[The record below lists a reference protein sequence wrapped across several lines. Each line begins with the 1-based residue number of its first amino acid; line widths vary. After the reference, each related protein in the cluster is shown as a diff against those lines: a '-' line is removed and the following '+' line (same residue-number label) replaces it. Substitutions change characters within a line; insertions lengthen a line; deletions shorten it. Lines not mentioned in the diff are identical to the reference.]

1 VFRTDSTYAVNLS
14 DTESRAGLSVKSSS
28 SFDSKLTISSGA
40 SSRQYIQAVN
50 NAATTGRDIAINPY
64 GGNVGIG
71 TTSPAQKLDVAGSV
85 RVQDRLY
92 TNANATNT
100 VGILGKATV
109 NGWGARYDSNNANF
123 SGFYFDGSH
132 HSLILGR
139 NAAGTI
145 TNYIHASGN
154 SYFNGGNVGIGNTS
168 PTYLLDVNED
178 DNVLAFRVTGGGGGN
193 PIASFVRDVGSTG
206 ASVNIG
212 ASSNFPQIQFVST
225 GNTFAIGADS
235 SGNFKI
241 SDNSTIG
248 TNDRITID
256 NIGNVGIGTSSPSQK
271 LDVVGSIE
279 VSDGIYIGGTSA
291 ANKLDDYEQGTFD
304 LEWGYGVFGG
314 ISYYDL
320 SDFGGNKSETSTY
333 VKVGRH
339 VTVTSVFRYGS
350 LPTAWSQSFGV
361 VYLKLPFTVNTGY
374 YANGAYSAFPGSSA
388 AGSPSLF
395 PTNYSSAFS
404 LLGLHK
410 SGLGGFSTFQ
420 TLTVGD
426 MPGIGPSGYAE
437 FKISFSFYTTS

>member
-1 VFRTDSTYAVNLS
+1 M
-14 DTESRAGLSVKSSS
+14 
-28 SFDSKLTISSGA
+28 
-40 SSRQYIQAVN
+40 
-50 NAATTGRDIAINPY
+50 
-64 GGNVGIG
+64 
-71 TTSPAQKLDVAGSV
+71 
-85 RVQDRLY
+85 
-92 TNANATNT
+92 
-100 VGILGKATV
+100 
-109 NGWGARYDSNNANF
+109 
-123 SGFYFDGSH
+123 
-132 HSLILGR
+132 
-139 NAAGTI
+139 
-145 TNYIHASGN
+145 
-154 SYFNGGNVGIGNTS
+154 
-168 PTYLLDVNED
+168 
-178 DNVLAFRVTGGGGGN
+178 
-193 PIASFVRDVGSTG
+193 ASFVRDVGSTG
-206 ASVNIG
+206 ASVNIN
-212 ASSNFPQIQFVST
+212 AQSNFPQIQLVST
-225 GNTFAIGADS
+225 GNTFSIGADS

-241 SDNSTIG
+241 SDNTSIG

-256 NIGNVGIGTSSPSQK
+256 NIGRVGIGTSSPSQK

-350 LPTAWSQSFGV
+350 LPTAWSQSSGV
-361 VYLKLPFTVNTGY
+361 VYLKLPFAVSTGY

-410 SGLGGFSTFQ
+410 SGLGSFSTFQ